1 MNLILGGVLIKKGL
15 NTLGEYPIR
24 QFKTIFSSQCF

>member
-24 QFKTIFSSQCF
+24 QFKNYL